1 MSASI
6 DAGSGAGFR
15 ALDEGVGLGVPVV
28 GALVTGGVAVLLPA
42 YAVGPG
48 PVVPPPRSSV
58 GPTAVQAPSR
68 TAAVRLATVARA
80 VCTTRVSPGNA
91 GIPSLLPASWPIRD
105 AHPPTDDRWWAQPS
119 DTPAR
124 HAWGARNGIPAVVGR
139 FRRVRRPPRGRS
151 RPAAAATARA
161 AAAGPSHRARAGR
174 PKGPCAPRRSGSRV
188 RATSTPPCRGRAAAR
203 WPAPDRRVPS
213 PRPLRLRG
221 DARGCR

>member
-68 TAAVRLATVARA
+68 TPAVRLATVARA

-91 GIPSLLPASWPIRD
+91 EIPSLLPASWPIRD
-105 AHPPTDDRWWAQPS
+105 VHPPTDDRWWTQ
-119 DTPAR
+119 TPTRRATRRATPLGRTER
-124 HAWGARNGIPAVVGR
+124 HTNG
-139 FRRVRRPPRGRS
+139 
-151 RPAAAATARA
+151 
-161 AAAGPSHRARAGR
+161 
-174 PKGPCAPRRSGSRV
+174 RRSAQASV
-188 RATSTPPCRGRAAAR
+188 A
-203 WPAPDRRVPS
+203 
-213 PRPLRLRG
+213 
-221 DARGCR
+221 